1 MDPALATRSEIRE
14 YVRVNGAELLSV
26 AQSGG
31 NVYQKSLDQ
40 QDEVDELI
48 GHLDDDV
55 KLRFLNIYTEELNAR
70 TAQLN
75 QDTSVILENAAK
87 AEQSSQN
94 IGGIIALVIFLALAL
109 FIIIKVSS

>member
-14 YVRVNGAELLSV
+14 YVRVNGVELLSV

-40 QDEVDELI
+40 QDELDELI
-48 GHLDDDV
+48 GHLDDDA

-70 TAQLN
+70 TAQLD
-75 QDTSVILENAAK
+75 QDTNVILESAVK
-87 AEQSSQN
+87 AEKSSQE
-94 IGGIIALVIFLALAL
+94 IGGIIAGVIFLALAL
-109 FIIIKVSS
+109 FIIIKLSS